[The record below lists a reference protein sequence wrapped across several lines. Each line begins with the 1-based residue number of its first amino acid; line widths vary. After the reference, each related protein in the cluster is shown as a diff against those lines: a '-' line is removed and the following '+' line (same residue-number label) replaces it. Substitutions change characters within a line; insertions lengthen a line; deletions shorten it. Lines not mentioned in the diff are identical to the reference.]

1 MKFMVT
7 TQKHVIE
14 EFVIEADNAD
24 EAEALAETAADMDD
38 VPGVM
43 RTSVVVD
50 RETIVVLDV
59 EECDGSG
66 VAKE

>member
-38 VPGVM
+38 VPGVV
-43 RTSVVVD
+43 RTSTAVD

-59 EECDGSG
+59 EECDEDE
-66 VAKE
+66 AEE